1 MNILVTGGAGYIG
14 SHVSYLLI
22 EKGYDVTIIDNLST
36 GNKKIVPKK
45 ANLIKCDIANVQ
57 KIKKLLNEK
66 KFEIVL
72 HFAGLIRVDESV
84 KYPRKYIQNNYIKS
98 KLFIDNYVGCNR
110 NN

>member
-57 KIKKLLNEK
+57 KIKKLLNK
-66 KFEIVL
+66 KKIRNS
-72 HFAGLIRVDESV
+72 FAFCWL
-84 KYPRKYIQNNYIKS
+84 N
-98 KLFIDNYVGCNR
+98 
-110 NN
+110 